1 MANENVLQNVL
12 QIEGLDEIV
21 KLVGKTSSLDD
32 RIYAPIWNAMAQ
44 AGKLLE
50 DQIKQNL
57 TDNDSVATGDL
68 RASVSSSEVQVTKD
82 AMSVEVGAGRGLP
95 YARAVEYGTKPH
107 TPPLSITEPGQ
118 PLYEWVRIKQLAG
131 TYSVR
136 TGRRLGSKAK
146 QIDENRQTARAIW
159 ARIRKSGTRAHPYFE
174 SALEQVRDG
183 ILRLFRD
190 AVEAVVENILKS

>member
-1 MANENVLQNVL
+1 MSDEKVL

-21 KLVGKTSSLDD
+21 KFVGRTSNLDD
-32 RIYAPIWNAMAQ
+32 RIYAPIWNAMGQ

-50 DQIKQNL
+50 EQIKQNL
-57 TDNDSVATGDL
+57 TDNDSIATGDL
-68 RASVSSSEVQVTKD
+68 RGSVSSSEVQVTKD
-82 AMSVEVGAGRGLP
+82 AIFVEVGAGRGLP

-131 TYSVR
+131 IYSVR

-146 QIDENRQTARAIW
+146 QMDENRRAARAIW
-159 ARIRKSGTRAHPYFE
+159 AKIRKFGTKPHPYFE
-174 SALEQVRDG
+174 PAIEQTRER
-183 ILRLFRD
+183 IMKLFE
-190 AVEAVVENILKS
+190 EAVNKIAENILRRP

>member
-1 MANENVLQNVL
+1 MSDEKVL
-12 QIEGLDEIV
+12 QIEGLKKIIGLIGRV
-21 KLVGKTSSLDD
+21 SNLDD

-44 AGKLLE
+44 SGELLE

-68 RASVSSSEVQVTKD
+68 RASVSSSEVQVTED
-82 AMSVEVGAGRGLP
+82 AIFVEVGAGRGLP

-131 TYSVR
+131 IYSLR

-146 QIDENRQTARAIW
+146 QIDENRQIARAIL
-159 ARIRKSGTRAHPYFE
+159 AKIRKFGTKPHPYFE
-174 SALEQVRDG
+174 PAIEQTGER
-183 ILRLFRD
+183 IMKLFE
-190 AVEAVVENILKS
+190 EAINKIADNILKKS

>member
-1 MANENVLQNVL
+1 MSEKIF
-12 QIEGLDEIV
+12 QIEGLEEIV
-21 KLVGKTSSLDD
+21 KLIGKASNLNDQ
-32 RIYAPIWNAMAQ
+32 IYAPIWNAMGQ

-57 TDNDSVATGDL
+57 TDNDSIATGDL
-68 RASVSSSEVQVTKD
+68 RGSVSSSDVQVTRE
-82 AMSVEVGAGRGLP
+82 AIFVEVGAGRGLP

-146 QIDENRQTARAIW
+146 QIDENRQMARAIW
-159 ARIRKSGTRAHPYFE
+159 AHIRKFGTKPHPYF
-174 SALEQVRDG
+174 APAIEQTGER
-183 ILRLFRD
+183 IMKLFEE
-190 AVEAVVENILKS
+190 AVEKIVESILKKS